1 MYNIYNVYIYNAYI
15 YIHPVFKIY
24 YNIYI
29 YIHELLKVRVTPRAY
44 TEGHG
49 LFRVATLVLAKRLF
63 QDDPSDQNSTR
74 TGSPVMNRTISY

>member
-1 MYNIYNVYIYNAYI
+1 MCI
-15 YIHPVFKIY
+15 YIMH
-24 YNIYI
+24 IYI
-29 YIHELLKVRVTPRAY
+29 YIYTQYLKYIITLYIYINELLKVRVTPRAY

>member
-1 MYNIYNVYIYNAYI
+1 MHIYI

-24 YNIYI
+24 YNII